1 MKPALLV
8 LLSFFVILSAASVA
22 SAAPPLPEGPLVQ
35 ACWDGVGVNA
45 APCPNW
51 LCLNVGGSWGAPA
64 CVPLVPS
71 DG

>member
-1 MKPALLV
+1 
-8 LLSFFVILSAASVA
+8 VA